1 MHKSSFW
8 EDGFTLRRQDHGRAD
23 WSTHIISAI
32 PAKYLMVGREN
43 TVPLDT
49 ESTQRLLARAR
60 AGDADALDHLL
71 ARCLPKLR
79 RWAHGRLPQFARDVN
94 DTVDLVQDAVMRSL
108 QHLDG
113 FEPRHEGALLAYL
126 RQAVVNRIRDLI
138 RQAKR
143 HPFGVEVP
151 ENLALDGTSPLE
163 AAIGAE
169 NAVRYE
175 RALAKLRDEDREA
188 IILRLEMHYTYDELR
203 VALDKPTE
211 GAARLAVRRALERLA
226 DQMGDAATP

>member
-1 MHKSSFW
+1 
-8 EDGFTLRRQDHGRAD
+8 
-23 WSTHIISAI
+23 
-32 PAKYLMVGREN
+32 MVPQEK

-60 AGDADALDHLL
+60 AGDAEALDRLL
-71 ARCLPKLR
+71 ARCLPALR
-79 RWAHGRLPQFARDVN
+79 RWAHGRLPQFARDMN
-94 DTVDLVQDAVMRSL
+94 DTVDIVQEAVMRSL

-126 RQAVVNRIRDLI
+126 RQA
-138 RQAKR
+138 KR
-143 HPFGVEVP
+143 HPMAVEMP
-151 ENLALDGTSPLE
+151 DNLALDGTSPLE

-203 VALDKPTE
+203 VALDKPSE

-226 DQMGDAATP
+226 GQMGEPAMP